1 MNVVDIAIVVVL
13 LLSAIVG
20 YRTGL
25 IQSIFSLV
33 GLILGIAVA
42 SWNYR
47 HFADDLWPLLHNKS
61 LSEAIWFCLLALAVM
76 IVAGLLGMLIKN
88 VIHGVGLAWLDRL
101 AGFVFGFLR
110 GALLV
115 TLCIVT
121 MAAFYPRTQ
130 WLGKSQLTKYF
141 LGTAHLTTQMTPD
154 ELKHRILDGLRV
166 LEKDTPEWMHPEK
179 A

>member
-1 MNVVDIAIVVVL
+1 MNVVDIAIVL
-13 LLSAIVG
+13 LLVLSAIQG
-20 YRTGL
+20 YRTVL

-42 SWNYR
+42 SWNYK
-47 HFADDLWPLLHNKS
+47 HFADDLWPLLHNKP

-76 IVAGLLGMLIKN
+76 IAAGLIGMLIKN
-88 VIHGVGLAWLDRL
+88 VVHGVGLAWLDKL
-101 AGFVFGFLR
+101 TGLVFGFLR

-115 TLCIVT
+115 VLCIVT
-121 MAAFYPRTQ
+121 LAAFFPDTR
-130 WLGKSQLTKYF
+130 WLGDSQLSKYF

-154 ELKHRILDGLRV
+154 DLKHRILEGLRV
-166 LEKDTPEWMHPEK
+166 LEKDTPEWLHPEK